1 MENNRY
7 RIEPFMSDY
16 YIFGNGQ
23 FSELLS
29 YALIEEKKIK
39 KKNIFF
45 ITNKNV
51 NKFNHIY
58 EKEFFLINKKNL
70 NVFIAIGN
78 IKIRE
83 KVINKLSNKKYKF
96 PNFISKSSK
105 IMKKSTFG
113 KGNIILPSTSIL
125 SPVKI
130 KDFNILGTN
139 SIILHH
145 CEIDSNCSIGGG
157 SLIGAGTK
165 IKKNTFIGVGVTVG
179 SLNLKIGSNSFISS
193 GSVVLNNIPN
203 DTNVIGNPAR
213 RIL

>member
-7 RIEPFMSDY
+7 RIKPFMSDY

-23 FSELLS
+23 FAELLS

-125 SPVKI
+125 SPVKKVVSI
-130 KDFNILGTN
+130 LDINYKGHSNNMKFTKRILLGTMVNLSARVSKKIITISEFSKKQIIKHTN
-139 SIILHH
+139 SKAH
-145 CEIDSNCSIGGG
+145 
-157 SLIGAGTK
+157 K
-165 IKKNTFIGVGVTVG
+165 INVT
-179 SLNLKIGSNSFISS
+179 LLS
-193 GSVVLNNIPN
+193 GSSDLNISNNI
-203 DTNVIGNPAR
+203 TEELIKSK
-213 RIL
+213 

>member
-7 RIEPFMSDY
+7 RIEPSMSDY

-23 FSELLS
+23 FAELLS
-29 YALIEEKKIK
+29 NALIEEKKIK

-45 ITNKNV
+45 ITNKHV

-105 IMKKSTFG
+105 IMKKFTFG

-130 KDFNILGTN
+130 KDFNILGTS

-165 IKKNTFIGVGVTVG
+165 IKKNTFIGVGVTIG
-179 SLNLKIGSNSFISS
+179 SLNLKIGSNSFVSS

-203 DTNVIGNPAR
+203 NTKVIGNPAR
-213 RIL
+213 RVL